1 MNILPKK
8 SWHVRNKDNVARVR
22 KDEAE
27 AAEEER
33 KRRKRAE
40 LAEQEARTDFL
51 RKKARQSLAGPSCSD
66 AVVASGE
73 PAHVN
78 FFQDVEE
85 GGKGTNRGN
94 KEYEEEKQKE
104 KERQEKALGILTYL
118 GQSASEAQTRPPWY
132 QEAPTRS
139 KDGEDSTKDEKLKG
153 KLDPL
158 CEMEKYLH
166 RKTGEK
172 KKCSEKKHKKTQKDE
187 RGGEGGKT
195 VQGAAAAG
203 TPEEGSGGE
212 GARRSVVV
220 REENPFRSRGGNGR
234 PKEAVQLAVQST
246 GRPETQSTRGALE
259 TLGIKEIADRL

>member
-139 KDGEDSTKDEKLKG
+139 KDGEDLTKDEKLKG

-158 CEMEKYLH
+158 CQMEKYLH

-172 KKCSEKKHKKTQKDE
+172 KKCSEKKHKKHKRTKEEEKAAKPSMEQLRQE
-187 RGGEGGKT
+187 RLKREAAEKARAEALLSGKKIPS
-195 VQGAAAAG
+195 A
-203 TPEEGSGGE
+203 PEEE
-212 GARRSVVV
+212 MDDRKRRYNSQFNPQAVRKPKV
-220 REENPFRSRGGNGR
+220 REEPWR
-234 PKEAVQLAVQST
+234 PSGLK
-246 GRPETQSTRGALE
+246 R
-259 TLGIKEIADRL
+259 